1 VGGSVF
7 ASLVAEED
15 VDFLL
20 DPVLVVGQVSL
31 RVLLVNQARK
41 VAQLIDE
48 VEQLT
53 DIIGDLWG
61 RGVQSLEMLLID
73 LAHTLHA
80 IVDRFIV

>member
-1 VGGSVF
+1 MGGSVF

-48 VEQLT
+48 VKQLKIELLEIVLT
-53 DIIGDLWG
+53 YMRNSVLFSG
-61 RGVQSLEMLLID
+61 SLI
-73 LAHTLHA
+73 H
-80 IVDRFIV
+80 RF